1 MTTLA
6 RFEDDADEE
15 YRAAA
20 RWYEGRRDGLGTE
33 FLDAVD
39 AAINQVVRC
48 PRAGA
53 PVPRVPVDLP
63 VRRAPVKRFPYHV
76 IYVEMEATIRV
87 IAIAHDRRRPRYWK
101 SRL

>member
-1 MTTLA
+1 MTTLV

-39 AAINQVVRC
+39 AAIDQVVRF

-76 IYVEMEATIRV
+76 ILCRDGGHYPS
-87 IAIAHDRRRPRYWK
+87 DRNRT
-101 SRL
+101 